1 MEATLA
7 EIIRDSRS
15 VSQLFLVSGVSTMQ
29 WNYTRREFLTGTI
42 GANLAVLVAPQWLQA
57 QPNTEDPRLT
67 EVLAGTIGIDM
78 HNHVTPGGARPE
90 QGRNEQQKSQPNLD
104 LSDEI
109 KRSGLTAV
117 CAAFRLD
124 FNAREPYARFQQGLT
139 AIDGLVGKAGLT
151 RALNL
156 KDLQVAHDKG
166 RPAIIQSIEGAHF
179 LEGHLER
186 VEEVYRRGLR
196 HLQLLHD
203 KGDKVEPLGDIYTEP
218 PRLGGLTPF
227 GASVVKECN
236 RLGIVV
242 DLAHASHETVLGALK
257 VSTQPVIVSHTSF
270 DQRTGKNPRM
280 AKMMAPRLIS
290 KDHARVV
297 ADAGGVIGVWTK
309 LSDSMAEFV
318 AGIKALVDAIGID
331 HVGIGSDTDI
341 LASRPGQS
349 TNAAWPG
356 MSGGFFKV
364 AVAEMLRQGFTPGEI
379 GKIGGGNFCRVFD
392 KVTAGRA

>member
-1 MEATLA
+1 
-7 EIIRDSRS
+7 
-15 VSQLFLVSGVSTMQ
+15 
-29 WNYTRREFLTGTI
+29 
-42 GANLAVLVAPQWLQA
+42 VL
-57 QPNTEDPRLT
+57 DD
-67 EVLAGTIGIDM
+67 TIGIDM
-78 HNHVTPGGARPE
+78 HNHATPGGSGP
-90 QGRNEQQKSQPNLD
+90 QQSPKEQQKPQATLD
-104 LSDEI
+104 LADEI

-124 FNAREPYARFQQGLT
+124 FNAREPYARFLQGLT
-139 AIDGLVGKAGLT
+139 AIDALLGKDGLR
-151 RALNL
+151 RAMNL
-156 KDLQVAHDKG
+156 KDLQAAHDKG
-166 RPAIIQSIEGAHF
+166 QPAIVQSIEGAHF

-186 VEEVYRRGLR
+186 VEEVYKRGLR

-218 PRLGGLTPF
+218 PSLGGLTTF

-242 DLAHASHETVLGALK
+242 DLAHASHTTVLGALK
-257 VSTQPVIVSHTSF
+257 VSTQPMIVSHTSF

-290 KDHARVV
+290 KDHAKVV

-309 LSDSMAEFV
+309 LSDSMGEYV
-318 AGIKALVDAIGID
+318 TGIKALADAIGID
-331 HVGIGSDTDI
+331 HVGLGSDTDI
-341 LASRPGQS
+341 LSSRAGQS

-356 MSGGFFKV
+356 QSGGFFK
-364 AVAEMLRQGFTPGEI
+364 ATVAEMLRQGFTPDEI

-392 KVTAGRA
+392 KVTTGHA

>member
-1 MEATLA
+1 
-7 EIIRDSRS
+7 
-15 VSQLFLVSGVSTMQ
+15 V
-29 WNYTRREFLTGTI
+29 
-42 GANLAVLVAPQWLQA
+42 GANVAALFAPKSLRAQA
-57 QPNTEDPRLT
+57 GTDDPRVS
-67 EVLAGTIGIDM
+67 EVLARTIGIDM
-78 HNHVTPGGARPE
+78 HNHVTPGGARSE
-90 QGRNEQQKSQPNLD
+90 QGRKEQESSQSNLD
-104 LSDEI
+104 LADEI

-139 AIDGLVGKAGLT
+139 AIDGLMGKDGLT

-156 KDLQVAHDKG
+156 KDLQTAHDKG
-166 RPAIIQSIEGAHF
+166 QPAIVQSIEGAHF

-186 VEEVYRRGLR
+186 VEEVYKRGLR

-227 GASVVKECN
+227 GASVIKECN

-242 DLAHASHETVLGALK
+242 DLAHASHQTVQGALK
-257 VSTQPVIVSHTSF
+257 VTTQPVIISHTSF
-270 DQRTGKNPRM
+270 DQRPGKNARM
-280 AKMMAPRLIS
+280 ARMMAPRLIS

-309 LSDSMAEFV
+309 LSDSMSEYV

-341 LASRPGQS
+341 LSSRTGQS

-356 MSGGFFKV
+356 LPGGFFKAV
-364 AVAEMLRQGFTPGEI
+364 VAEMLHQGFTPGEI

-392 KVTAGRA
+392 KVTTSHA

>member
-1 MEATLA
+1 
-7 EIIRDSRS
+7 
-15 VSQLFLVSGVSTMQ
+15 
-29 WNYTRREFLTGTI
+29 
-42 GANLAVLVAPQWLQA
+42 
-57 QPNTEDPRLT
+57 
-67 EVLAGTIGIDM
+67 M

-90 QGRNEQQKSQPNLD
+90 QGRKEQQKSQSNLD
-104 LSDEI
+104 LADEI

-124 FNAREPYARFQQGLT
+124 FNAREPYARFLQGLT
-139 AIDGLVGKAGLT
+139 AVDGLLGKDRLT
-151 RALNL
+151 RAMNL

-166 RPAIIQSIEGAHF
+166 QPALVQSIEGAHF

-186 VEEVYRRGLR
+186 VEEVYKRGLR

-227 GASVVKECN
+227 GAAVVKECN

-257 VSTQPVIVSHTSF
+257 VSTQPVIVSHTSL
-270 DQRTGKNPRM
+270 DTRAGKNPRM

-309 LSDSMAEFV
+309 LSDSMGEYV
-318 AGIKALVDAIGID
+318 AGIKALVDAVGID

-341 LASRPGQS
+341 LSSRAGQS

-356 MSGGFFKV
+356 LSGGFFKA

-392 KVTAGRA
+392 KVTTGHA